1 MTGLLSR
8 LPALPSTPLPMR
20 RCGSGESVRA
30 EPWPGTRRGQLQSAL
45 LLLALLLTACRPSG
59 AGSGP
64 LPQDDLPPV
73 QATPPPQ
80 TLLLPGIPVE
90 GALEEGETDRWVF
103 AAVGGEDAPA
113 LVTVELWFRPST
125 ASGPDAS
132 LAAALVG
139 PDGKVLAAQEG
150 TVTLPPY
157 IVEQEL
163 PQTGTYLLRLDARSG
178 TPGRYTLLVTLSQE
192 RYLTRMEVYT
202 GTPPAGWPI
211 EDLPGGGSSG
221 FLWPA
226 PARAISGWYFHD
238 PANPRHIGLDIAA
251 ALYDPIFATA
261 DGVVS
266 FAGAHGGY
274 GNLVVIDHADGWQS
288 WYGHLSSISV
298 VVGQQ
303 VRQGEIIGAAG
314 STGYSTGPHLHF
326 ELRHNGV
333 PMDPLVLLKK

>member
-1 MTGLLSR
+1 MLSILR
-8 LPALPSTPLPMR
+8 KARNPQFGDNGRRRPADGQRPREADPHRHISA
-20 RCGSGESVRA
+20 RA
-30 EPWPGTRRGQLQSAL
+30 
-45 LLLALLLTACRPSG
+45 LLLALLLLTACSPSG
-59 AGSGP
+59 ARGGP
-64 LPQDDLPPV
+64 SPPDDLPPV
-73 QATPPPQ
+73 RATPPPQ
-80 TLLLPGIPVE
+80 SLLIPGEPVE
-90 GALEEGETDRWVF
+90 GTLEPGETDRWVF
-103 AAVGGEDAPA
+103 AAVGGRDAPT
-113 LVTVELWFRPST
+113 LVTVEMWFRPAT

-132 LAAALVG
+132 LVATLVG
-139 PDGKVLAAQEG
+139 PDGKALVAQEG
-150 TVTLPPY
+150 TVNLPPY

-163 PQTGTYLLRLDARSG
+163 PQTGSYLLRLDARSG

-202 GTPPAGWPI
+202 GTPPAGWPL
-211 EDLPGGGSSG
+211 EDLPGGSSG

-226 PARAISGWYFHD
+226 PKRAISGWYFRD

-251 ALYDPIFATA
+251 ALHDPIFATA

-314 STGYSTGPHLHF
+314 STGYSSGPHLHF

-333 PMDPLVLLKK
+333 PVDPLVLLQ

>member
-1 MTGLLSR
+1 MS
-8 LPALPSTPLPMR
+8 A
-20 RCGSGESVRA
+20 A
-30 EPWPGTRRGQLQSAL
+30 RG
-45 LLLALLLTACRPSG
+45 LALLFLASLLVACTPSA
-59 AGSGP
+59 AGKGP
-64 LPQDDLPPV
+64 GPKDDLPPPR
-73 QATPPPQ
+73 ATPPPQ
-80 TLLLPGIPVE
+80 SLLVPGTPVE
-90 GALEEGETDRWVF
+90 GTLEEGGTDRWVF
-103 AAVGGEDAPA
+103 AAGGGEDAPA

-125 ASGPDAS
+125 ASGPEAS
-132 LAAALVG
+132 LAVSLIG

-163 PQTGTYLLRLDARSG
+163 PQTGSYLLRLDARTG
-178 TPGRYTLLVTLSQE
+178 RPGRYTLLVTLSRS

-202 GTPPAGWPI
+202 GTPPAGWPL
-211 EDLPGGGSSG
+211 EDLPGVSSG

-226 PARAISGWYFHD
+226 PQRAISGWYFHD

-251 ALYDPIFATA
+251 ALHDPIFATA

-266 FAGAHGGY
+266 FAGPHGGY

-298 VVGQQ
+298 VVGQA
-303 VRQGEIIGAAG
+303 VRQGDIIGAAG

-333 PMDPLVLLKK
+333 PMDPLVLLQ